1 MANAYN
7 RLYTGTCGYFTPVL
21 ASLALL
27 IVLISLID
35 IIAIIT
41 LTCVNR
47 KYFPL
52 QVNTQPTPA
61 DQQKMQ

>member
-1 MANAYN
+1 MGSSYN
-7 RLYTGTCGYFTPVL
+7 RLYTATCGYFTPVL

-47 KYFPL
+47 KYYEL
-52 QVNTQPTPA
+52 KVGTQTTPA
-61 DQQKMQ
+61 NADQKK